1 MNKSIIACRL
11 GHLGLLAA
19 ALALPAMAEV
29 LAVPAEPAAS
39 SSTSLD
45 LPARGEAQAQ
55 VLRRHGEPRARH
67 PAVGGGSKA
76 QPRIT
81 RWDYPGF
88 SVFFENQ
95 HVVDAVVPGE
105 PAPLFNTNELGAAG
119 VEQPSR

>member
-11 GHLGLLAA
+11 GLLAV

-29 LAVPAEPAAS
+29 LAVPAAPSASGSAA
-39 SSTSLD
+39 LD
-45 LPARGEAQAQ
+45 LPTRGEAQAK
-55 VLRRHGEPRARH
+55 VLQRHGEPRARH

-95 HVVDAVVPGE
+95 HVVDAVVPGQ
-105 PAPLFNTNELGAAG
+105 PAPLFNADELGTAG
-119 VEQPSR
+119 AEQQSR